1 MRILLDTHIL
11 IWVIQ
16 DDEKLSSK
24 ASDMIKNPYNEI
36 FYSSINIWEAQIKYL
51 KKTSGFN
58 LSGDL
63 LNDLALQSGF
73 SCLPVLPEHAV
84 FLKTLSYSSDAP
96 RPHKDPFDR
105 MLISQAKAE
114 NMVFLT
120 HDELLPFYKE
130 PCVFLV

>member
-1 MRILLDTHIL
+1 MRVLLDTHIL

-73 SCLPVLPEHAV
+73 SCLPILPEHAL
-84 FLKTLSYSSDAP
+84 FLKTLSYSPDAP
-96 RPHKDPFDR
+96 RSHKDPFDR

-114 NMVFLT
+114 NMYLIT
-120 HDELLPFYKE
+120 HDELLPFYNE
-130 PCVFLV
+130 PCVVLV